1 MKYKLVKE
9 ESTREELELRE
20 LGFLAIERTAANRGG
35 RYGWCVTTKMRWGL
49 FCNFCSD
56 NNICKTFE
64 VNDDVFRRYAK
75 DRLSNRSVATAQNY
89 LSSVNT
95 VMKILVKNWISISPK
110 KIIGKSR
117 CSVRNEPILFSVNKI
132 ESVVLNLN
140 LQGLEVLSGVVLLA
154 ANFGLRRREASLLDI
169 CAAAKEA
176 KTKGVIDIFAGTK
189 GGRGRV
195 VARLIPCHKNQ
206 ILILETLQKILK
218 NRKCLIPEGMNLK
231 KFYQLISNKCLP
243 LLQRFGIERLHDL
256 RAYYACERYQE
267 ITGCSPPCNRKNED
281 DIPCVELDESARKII
296 SSELGHTRIE
306 IVSSY
311 IGRKPRRRQYER

>member
-1 MKYKLVKE
+1 MRYKFVK
-9 ESTREELELRE
+9 REGACKELELRE

-64 VNDDVFRRYAK
+64 VNDDVFRRYAE

-117 CSVRNEPILFSVNKI
+117 CSVRNEPILFSVDNI
-132 ESVVLNLN
+132 ESVVLHLN
-140 LQGLEVLSGVVLLA
+140 SQGLEVLSGVVLLA

-169 CAAAKEA
+169 SAAAKEA

-195 VARLIPCHKNQ
+195 VERLIPCDKNQ
-206 ILILETLQKILK
+206 ILILKTLQRILK
-218 NRKCLIPEGMNLK
+218 NRKCLIPEGMDLK
-231 KFYQLISNKCLP
+231 KFYQLISHKCLP

-256 RAYYACERYQE
+256 RAYYACERYRE
-267 ITGCSPPCNRKNED
+267 LTRCSPPCNRKSED
-281 DIPCVELDESARKII
+281 DIPSAELDEAARKLI
-296 SSELGHTRIE
+296 SKETGHSRIE
-306 IVSSY
+306 IISSY
-311 IGRKPRRRQYER
+311 IGRKVRRKHHD